1 VTEGRPSDASS
12 GASHADR
19 QASALIISRILAGEK
34 QLFHDLI
41 RPVERQVFVMLF
53 MLLRNESEAEDA
65 AQEAIIKVYR
75 NLHSFR
81 GDAKFSTWVLSI
93 ARNEGLG
100 RLRKRASSLEQPLEE
115 LLAGSDSE
123 APGEYTPAL
132 LTDWREV
139 PLEAL
144 ERRELRECLSRAV
157 LSLPPIY
164 REVVQLRDIDELDV
178 EETAN
183 VLGITAGS
191 VKVRLHRA
199 RTMLQKELVPLLK
212 DFAPQTKRGWF
223 GRRG

>member
-1 VTEGRPSDASS
+1 MIEGTASDSSS

-19 QASALIISRILAGEK
+19 QASALIISRILAGER
-34 QLFHDLI
+34 QLFHELI

-65 AQEAIIKVYR
+65 AQEAVIKVYR

-123 APGEYTPAL
+123 ASGDYTPAL

-178 EETAN
+178 EETAK